1 MWLDW
6 LLKNAG
12 PRIYLVVFL
21 TGALGLRCSEAL
33 ALKREDIKL
42 DNDIPKVRVTG
53 ETHGAKKSPGDVYV
67 RKQHIGL
74 LRKHLKD
81 GITVEMIKRHK
92 HGKGELSKSRFAE
105 RRRAGRMLRNTIAG
119 GLNIDIHLVAL
130 VSLFLVSLFCS
141 FVFGFVL
148 VNTRLSTGR
157 LLKRKAQVGRHTDKV
172 RGADVGLHLPVS
184 EKCESSTL
192 ALHGRL
198 LPD

>member
-105 RRRAGRMLRNTIAG
+105 RGRAGRMLRNTIAG

>member
-92 HGKGELSKSRFAE
+92 NGKGELSKNRSAE
-105 RRRAGRMLRNTIAG
+105 RGRTGRMLRNPIAG

-157 LLKRKAQVGRHTDKV
+157 LLKREAQVGRHTDKV

>member
-81 GITVEMIKRHK
+81 GITVEMIKGHK
-92 HGKGELSKSRFAE
+92 HGKGELSKSRSAE
-105 RRRAGRMLRNTIAG
+105 RGRTGRMLRNTIAG

-130 VSLFLVSLFCS
+130 VFLFLVSLFCS
-141 FVFGFVL
+141 FVLCFVL
-148 VNTRLSTGR
+148 VFTRLSTRR
-157 LLKRKAQVGRHTDKV
+157 LLKREAQVSRHKDKIRV
-172 RGADVGLHLPVS
+172 ADVGLHLPVS

>member
-1 MWLDW
+1 M
-6 LLKNAG
+6 
-12 PRIYLVVFL
+12 
-21 TGALGLRCSEAL
+21 
-33 ALKREDIKL
+33 

-67 RKQHIGL
+67 RKQHIAL

-81 GITVEMIKRHK
+81 GITVEMIKGHK
-92 HGKGELSKSRFAE
+92 HGKGELSKSRSAE
-105 RRRAGRMLRNTIAG
+105 RGRTGRMLRNTIAG

>member
-74 LRKHLKD
+74 LRKHFKD
-81 GITVEMIKRHK
+81 GITVEMTKRHK
-92 HGKGELSKSRFAE
+92 HGKGELSKSRSAE
-105 RRRAGRMLRNTIAG
+105 RGRTGRMLRNTIAG

>member
-42 DNDIPKVRVTG
+42 DNDIPKVRVTS

-105 RRRAGRMLRNTIAG
+105 RGRAGRMLRNTIAG

>member
-1 MWLDW
+1 M
-6 LLKNAG
+6 
-12 PRIYLVVFL
+12 FL

-92 HGKGELSKSRFAE
+92 HGKGELSKSRSAE
-105 RRRAGRMLRNTIAG
+105 RD
-119 GLNIDIHLVAL
+119 LNIDIHLVAL

-157 LLKRKAQVGRHTDKV
+157 LLKRDAQVGRHTDKV